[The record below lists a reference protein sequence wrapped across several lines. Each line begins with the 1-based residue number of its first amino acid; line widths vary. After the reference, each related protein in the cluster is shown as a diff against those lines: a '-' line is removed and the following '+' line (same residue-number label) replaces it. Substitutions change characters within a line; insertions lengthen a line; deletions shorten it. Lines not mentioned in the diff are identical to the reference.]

1 MPFMMQGAM
10 MGMQAI
16 LGANQA
22 GQQAAQQVT
31 QQNWANHVQQMQT
44 DQANRDKSEANAA
57 QWMQNQLISEAAWTG
72 MAEEQV
78 YLRYNF
84 NNDTGHLSRKS
95 KQTYDAL
102 QSTLSHRNIKGGT
115 AKALMRQQQD
125 LDRRVFEARAITHGN
140 QMRDTER
147 KRDRMLSNRN
157 FGYAKHDTFVPAAN
171 FTDPDSAYKSTLTSG
186 LIKTGMGMYVG
197 AQENQMLDAQKQM
210 DQTMWKHYNL
220 QLDPGWE
227 ETQLYGGN
235 SWWKQLFQ

>member
-1 MPFMMQGAM
+1 MPWMMQGAM
-10 MGMQAI
+10 MGMQA
-16 LGANQA
+16 LMGAQA
-22 GQQAAQQVT
+22 AGNQAAQQMT
-31 QQNWANHVQQMQT
+31 QQNWANHVQSMQT
-44 DQANRDKSEANAA
+44 DQSNRDKSEANAA

-78 YLRYNF
+78 YLRYNY

-95 KQTYDAL
+95 KQSYDAL

-157 FGYAKHDTFVPAAN
+157 FGYAKHDTFIPAAN
-171 FTDPDSAYKSTLTSG
+171 FTDPDSAYKSALTTG
-186 LIKTGMGMYVG
+186 LIKTGIGTYT
-197 AQENQMLDAQKQM
+197 AYQENKMLEGQKKI
-210 DQTMWKHYNL
+210 DQTMWEYYNDL
-220 QLDPGWE
+220 MDPNKQNENRWWE
-227 ETQLYGGN
+227 TSLYG
-235 SWWKQLFQ
+235 